1 MYFDYTIVFGFALA
15 GALLAF
21 AACRRLPAAR
31 DGAAVVPGVPLE
43 QRELRP
49 VLAASLF
56 TAALALLFPCALVV
70 RDCLQDSGVAQSRGV
85 GGLAVIE
92 VGLLLAGLSIA
103 LAYVWKRCGPGP
115 DSGAR
120 PPEPAAHERP

>member
-1 MYFDYTIVFGFALA
+1 MYFDYTIVLGFVLA

-21 AACRRLPAAR
+21 VARRRLPVAR
-31 DGAAVVPGVPLE
+31 DGAAVVPEVPLE
-43 QRELRP
+43 RRELRP

-56 TAALALLFPCALVV
+56 AAALVLLFPCALVV

-85 GGLAVIE
+85 GGVAVIE

-103 LAYVWKRCGPGP
+103 LAYAWKRCGPGP
-115 DSGAR
+115 HSDAR
-120 PPEPAAHERP
+120 PAEPVAHERL